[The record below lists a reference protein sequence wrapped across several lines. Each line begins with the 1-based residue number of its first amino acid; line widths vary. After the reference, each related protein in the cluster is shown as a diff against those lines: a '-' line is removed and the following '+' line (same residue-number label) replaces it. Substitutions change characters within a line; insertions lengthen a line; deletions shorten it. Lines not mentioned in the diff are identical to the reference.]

1 MFEAIVIL
9 LYLIWTGIIMLFLG
23 FVSTLFFICIVFSAT
38 LLGGALLL
46 VQVDSIFAGLPLAIY
61 SAIFLG
67 AAIVVKIFSNPTG
80 LRSFTRDLTNRLRT
94 KKQDF
99 PGNAAP

>member
-9 LYLIWTGIIMLFLG
+9 LYLIWAGIIMLFLG
-23 FVSTLFFICIVFSAT
+23 FVSTLFFICIVFSAM

-46 VQVDSIFAGLPLAIY
+46 VQVDSVFAGVPLAIY

-67 AAIVVKIFSNPTG
+67 AAILVKIFSHPTA
-80 LRSFTRDLTNRLRT
+80 LRSFVRDAANRLRA
-94 KKQDF
+94 KKQNF
-99 PGNAAP
+99 PDNVAP